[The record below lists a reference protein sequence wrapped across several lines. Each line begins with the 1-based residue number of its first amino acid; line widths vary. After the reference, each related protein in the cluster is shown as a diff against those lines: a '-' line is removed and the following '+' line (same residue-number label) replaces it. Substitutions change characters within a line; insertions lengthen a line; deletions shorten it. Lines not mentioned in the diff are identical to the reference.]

1 MRTLAFPAKSFSN
14 DVVAAWL
21 RAPTSSLLKLIDST
35 SPVLGLRLC
44 FGTSMSHGLIRL
56 QPESLTLSGL
66 PIHVARI
73 PVAPFPL
80 APLKLARCP
89 HSLAPPL
96 VALPSMS
103 LIPSAPL
110 MRFPIDSFAPALSPS
125 RVCPSMSRLPS
136 TLHSLSRRG
145 DLDRPFETRSLPSSL
160 AATHRG
166 FAFYVDFP
174 KSSIRSFPRLD
185 CISAA
190 PAALDRYLAAL
201 PAMSLIPSA
210 PLSKTSKPLSPQL
223 SRAESPN
230 EPRLLLG
237 SVVYFF
243 LGAGLA
249 AEACCSFF

>member
-1 MRTLAFPAKSFSN
+1 MAITECALSICLMRTLAFPAKSFSN
-14 DVVAAWL
+14 DVVAAWP

-80 APLKLARCP
+80 
-89 HSLAPPL
+89 
-96 VALPSMS
+96 
-103 LIPSAPL
+103 APL